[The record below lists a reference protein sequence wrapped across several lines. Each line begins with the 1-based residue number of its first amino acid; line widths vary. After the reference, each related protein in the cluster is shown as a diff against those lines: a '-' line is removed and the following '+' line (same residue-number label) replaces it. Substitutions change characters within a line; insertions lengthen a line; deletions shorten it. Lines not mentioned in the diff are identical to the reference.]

1 MSEREVGRP
10 DGKCFGGYRCLW
22 SSNVRWSPYL
32 AQSKPYMKRKSPTG
46 NGRALNSVVACSLLP
61 NNSLLGPMS
70 TAAGFC
76 GNKLTNDRR
85 SLSVS
90 NSGTGEPLDVRSL
103 LGINLQNVVEPP
115 LQQISL
121 LGL

>member
-1 MSEREVGRP
+1 MLTTSFDAVGILFFLASLSFSASGITPRGLAMSGP
-10 DGKCFGGYRCLW
+10 KKPGAHPGW
-22 SSNVRWSPYL
+22 RW
-32 AQSKPYMKRKSPTG
+32 
-46 NGRALNSVVACSLLP
+46 VVACSLLP
-61 NNSLLGPMS
+61 NYSLLGSMS
-70 TAAGFC
+70 TAEGFC

-90 NSGTGEPLDVRSL
+90 NSGAGGPLDVRSL